1 MQTSDLRSP
10 NGERL
15 LAPIKEFPRM
25 TRLNI
30 NFCLCGMFTASI
42 ALQNVAAQ
50 EASPPNPIQQQV
62 LDPTRA
68 AILEEDFLRGVG
80 DFGLIR
86 ALEDLELTE
95 PSAAES
101 DRTTTRL
108 RAIALSRLIL
118 TSPTT
123 LLPDR
128 VIELNQLRKT
138 RKALIKS
145 HPNDPRSILWLADAA
160 EDEFVLGFLG
170 IDGGVEAIAGAPV
183 AQIIPRASAS
193 LERIEKQ
200 LELALI
206 VEKNISKMTLPVGSL
221 LAQRIEDDARGR
233 RPLLAA
239 AAKTMRLTIDR
250 STHSAQRQQDRKL
263 EAALL
268 FKTISKLRTEIPPRL
283 RLEADLAEVAAASV
297 AMQSE
302 SARFGAAR
310 VMLVG
315 DPMLTVLTKILSAE
329 SLMNGGHGIDALK
342 QLSALLVVPTLP
354 TALRLLTADALVRS
368 RVFAGKSPAT
378 EQSLNPWI
386 MTLRASL
393 PSERAGVRRAVLER
407 LAGVLRGAL
416 IETELPPLAL
426 IAIARDNL
434 LKNPNSP
441 ADIATLRTFSNQVI
455 DPEAQSTAIEVLA
468 EIHSSQ
474 GNWPDAA
481 DDYRRFAECSAQEPM
496 ALTAMQTALDI
507 ELALDRANPN
517 GREDQFERTLA
528 LAATRFAELP
538 SRPSTVAQWE
548 ALKARRMIQ
557 DFLSQSTPSNADQV
571 TALSQAAARIEDL
584 ERTARNAR
592 LDPGS
597 RVNATAYAVRVA
609 ADLLSPTKQQAIR
622 IDEIP
627 IISQWNGWTMY
638 DAQRIL
644 RLRLERAARHG
655 TPPRAALDRELA
667 SLPASFMTEEN
678 PMALTCIIDF
688 ARRQV
693 ELAATLSGTDN
704 AKSALSAQRALDALE
719 AWENLFPPIESKSA
733 SALTESFARLAAD
746 AAIYE
751 KSWDSAVDRSDAITS
766 KPWASID
773 DFRRLTEALSYAEI
787 AATEAKNVTARDALR
802 TRAMASA
809 RDLAT
814 RVAQGS
820 KEWWISQVIQMRIAQ
835 ESGRGGENVQARLA
849 RLRAIDPTLG
859 GEPFRSALEKLSPAP
874 ITPNGSL

>member
-1 MQTSDLRSP
+1 
-10 NGERL
+10 
-15 LAPIKEFPRM
+15 
-25 TRLNI
+25 
-30 NFCLCGMFTASI
+30 MFTASI
-42 ALQNVAAQ
+42 GLQNVAAQ
-50 EASPPNPIQQQV
+50 KSSPPIPIQEHV
-62 LDPTRA
+62 SDPTRA

-80 DFGLIR
+80 DFGLVR

-95 PSAAES
+95 PSDLKS

-108 RAIALSRLIL
+108 RAIALSRLII
-118 TSPTT
+118 TNPNT

-128 VIELNQLRKT
+128 VIALNQLRKT
-138 RKALIKS
+138 REALIS
-145 HPNDPRSILWLADAA
+145 AHPNDPRSILWLADAA
-160 EDEFVLGFLG
+160 EDEFILGFLG

-183 AQIIPRASAS
+183 AQQLTRANAS
-193 LERIEKQ
+193 LDRIEKQ

-206 VEKNISKMTLPVGSL
+206 AEKNISKMTLPVGSL
-221 LAQRIEDDARGR
+221 LAQRIEADARGR
-233 RPLLAA
+233 RPLLSA

-250 STHSAQRQQDRKL
+250 SPHSAQRQLDRKI

-268 FKTISKLRTEIPPRL
+268 LRTISVLRKEIPPRL
-283 RLEADLAEVAAASV
+283 RPEADLAEVAAAAI
-297 AMQSE
+297 AMQSD

-329 SLMNGGHGIDALK
+329 SLMNDGRGIDALK

-386 MTLRASL
+386 MTLRAAL

-416 IETELPPLAL
+416 IETELPPLAM

-441 ADIATLRTFSNQVI
+441 ADIATLRTFSNQAI

-474 GNWPDAA
+474 GHWPDAA
-481 DDYRRFAECSAQEPM
+481 DEYRRFAECSAQEPM

-507 ELALDRANPN
+507 EFALDRANPN
-517 GREDQFERTLA
+517 GREDHLENTLA

-538 SRPSTVAQWE
+538 SQPSTVVQWQ
-548 ALKARRMIQ
+548 ALKARRMIR
-557 DFLSQSTPSNADQV
+557 DFLSQSTTPSADQV
-571 TALSQAAARIEDL
+571 AALSQAAARIEDL
-584 ERTARNAR
+584 ERTARNAG

-597 RVNATAYAVRVA
+597 RPSATAYTARVA
-609 ADLLSPTKQQAIR
+609 ADLLSPTKEQAIR
-622 IDEIP
+622 TDETP
-627 IISQWNGWTMY
+627 IISQWNSWTMY
-638 DAQRIL
+638 DAERIL

-655 TPPRAALDRELA
+655 TPPRAALDKEIA
-667 SLPASFMTEEN
+667 SLPASFMSEEN
-678 PMALTCIIDF
+678 PMALSCIVDF

-693 ELAATLSGTDN
+693 ELAATLSATDN
-704 AKSALSAQRALDALE
+704 ASSVRSAQNALDAIE
-719 AWENLFPPIESKSA
+719 AWENLFPPIESNSA

-751 KSWDSAVDRSDAITS
+751 KSWDSAVDRSEAITT
-766 KPWASID
+766 KPWASVD
-773 DFRRLTEALSYAEI
+773 DFRRLTEALSYQEI
-787 AATEAKNVTARDALR
+787 AANEAKNVPLRDALR
-802 TRAMASA
+802 TRAMAAA

-814 RVAQGS
+814 RATQGS
-820 KEWWISQVIQMRIAQ
+820 KEWWISQVIQLRIAQ
-835 ESGRGGENVQARLA
+835 ESGRGGENIQARLA

-859 GEPFRSALEKLSPAP
+859 GEPFRSALEKLSQAP
-874 ITPNGSL
+874 ITPSGSL